1 MADYDKVHQLLDQIG
16 EERAKGRMY
25 RRAFTAGFLLIFV
38 IFFGNL
44 YAKIT
49 GFDTDTFMVELQTQ
63 AATTVWPVYSAELK
77 KVADDAMPALS
88 NAMADEAAN
97 LLPKVSDKLKAEGE
111 VFQANM
117 AEYMKTSLDEAFVK
131 EAESKQDDLKARF
144 PRFTEDPD
152 AYQELVERMQSSS
165 RIWAQEQLDTTFE
178 SHVLLLQSINDT
190 VQKLQ
195 VQAADEREKS
205 GDRSMEDVLFLMS
218 DIFNTRVAGEG

>member
-1 MADYDKVHQLLDQIG
+1 MADFDKVHQLLDQIG

-49 GFDTDTFMVELQTQ
+49 GFDTDVFMVELQTR
-63 AATTVWPVYSAELK
+63 AATTVWPVYSNELK
-77 KVADDAMPALS
+77 KVADDALPALS

-97 LLPKVSDKLKAEGE
+97 LLPKISERLTAEGE
-111 VFQANM
+111 IFQNNM
-117 AEYMKTSLDEAFVK
+117 TEYMKESLDKQFVAA
-131 EAESKQDDLKARF
+131 AETRKDDLQARF
-144 PRFTEDPD
+144 PRFSEDPD
-152 AYQELVERMQSSS
+152 AYEELVQRLQSSS
-165 RIWAQEQLDTTFE
+165 RLWAQEQLDTTFQQ
-178 SHVLLLQSINDT
+178 HVTLLESINQT

-195 VQAADEREKS
+195 LQAADEREKS
-205 GDRSMEDVLFLMS
+205 GDRSMEDVLFLMG

>member
-16 EERAKGRMY
+16 EERAKGRMH

-38 IFFGNL
+38 IFFGNM

-49 GFDTDTFMVELQTQ
+49 GFDTDAFMVELQSQ
-63 AATTVWPVYSAELK
+63 AATTVWPIYSAELK

-88 NAMADEAAN
+88 TAMADEATN
-97 LLPKVSDKLKAEGE
+97 LLPKVSEKLETEGL

-117 AEYMKTSLDEAFVK
+117 AEFMKTSLDEAFVTAAEANK
-131 EAESKQDDLKARF
+131 ETLVARF
-144 PRFTEDPD
+144 PRFSEEPD

-165 RIWAQEQLDTTFE
+165 RIWAQVQLDTTFE
-178 SHVLLLQSINDT
+178 KHVLLLQSINDT
-190 VQKLQ
+190 VKTLQ
-195 VQAADEREKS
+195 TQAADERAKT
-205 GDRSMEDVLFLMS
+205 GDRSMEDVLYLMS